1 MKRIKRVLALLAAFA
16 LVLAMAVPAWAASTA
31 ATGDNA
37 GSSSITI
44 DGAVNEK
51 TYTLYRIFD
60 VASKT
65 DDGMV
70 YNVTTAWKPFFVFN
84 GAGTEYVEI
93 DSLGQVKKLKKEG
106 FANDSENAKAF
117 AAVALAWAK
126 TQSNIAVA
134 SVTAG
139 NNEAKFTGL
148 KEGYY
153 LVDTTTGSL
162 CSVGNVTGSTAVTIK
177 EKNGVPSVDKQVQ
190 EDSDSSWGDKNDA
203 EIGQEV
209 NFKTTINVTAGNTTN
224 YVLHDKMTGL
234 TYKADSIQITKANG
248 TVALTQGT
256 DYTIETPKD
265 GCSFEIKFVNN
276 GKLNAGD
283 VVVVTYTATV
293 NADAVVA
300 GTGNTNETWLDYG
313 NNGHTTHDTTRTY
326 VWEFKIYKYTKG
338 AGENETVALPH
349 AEFVL
354 YKKSGETKSYL
365 TASGNKLTGWTTE
378 ENSATKFTSD
388 NNGNISISG
397 LDAGEYYL
405 KETKAPDGYNKLTD
419 DIKVVLTK
427 EYNESTNVGTAFF
440 AYSNVTKEDKV
451 EVENNAGTTLPSTG
465 GMGTTVFYVVGG
477 GLMAVAVVLL
487 VTKKRMEN
495 KR

>member
-1 MKRIKRVLALLAAFA
+1 MKRVKRVLALLAAFA
-16 LVLAMAVPAWAASTA
+16 LVLAMAVPAFAASTA
-31 ATGDNA
+31 ATGNNH

-44 DGAVNEK
+44 DGAVNGK

-70 YNVTTAWKPFFVFN
+70 YNVTTAWKPFFMDS
-84 GAGTEYVEI
+84 GAGKEYVEI
-93 DSLGQVKKLKKEG
+93 DSLGQVKNLKKES
-106 FANDSENAKAF
+106 FADDSENAKAF
-117 AAVALAWAK
+117 AAAALAWAK
-126 TQSNIAVA
+126 TQTNIAVA
-134 SVTAG
+134 SVTA
-139 NNEAKFTGL
+139 NSNEAKFTGL

-177 EKNGVPSVDKQVQ
+177 EKNGVPSVDKLVQ
-190 EDSDSSWGDKNDA
+190 EDSNGSWGDKNDA

-248 TVALTQGT
+248 TVKLTEDT
-256 DYTIETPKD
+256 DYNIETPSD
-265 GCSFEIKFVNN
+265 DCSFEIKFVDS
-276 GKLNAGD
+276 KLNAGD

-313 NNGHTTHDTTRTY
+313 NDGHTTHDTTRTY

-338 AGENETVALPH
+338 AEESETVDLPG

-354 YKKSGETKSYL
+354 YKKSDETKSYL
-365 TASGNKLTGWTTE
+365 TAKNNKLTDWTPE

-388 NNGNISISG
+388 NNGNVSISG
-397 LDAGEYYL
+397 LDAGVYYL

-419 DIKVVLTK
+419 DIRVELTK

-451 EVENNAGTTLPSTG
+451 EVENNAGTILPSTG
-465 GMGTTVFYVVGG
+465 GMGTTIFYVVGG

-487 VTKKRMEN
+487 VTKKRIEN

>member
-1 MKRIKRVLALLAAFA
+1 MLALLAAFA
-16 LVLAMAVPAWAASTA
+16 LVLAMAVPAFAASTA
-31 ATGDNA
+31 ATEDNV

-44 DGAVNEK
+44 DGAVNGK
-51 TYTLYRIFD
+51 KYTLYRIFD

-70 YNVTTAWKPFFVFN
+70 YNVTTAWKPFFEGN

-93 DSLGQVKKLKKEG
+93 DSLGQVKNLKKEG

-117 AAVALAWAK
+117 AAAALAWAK
-126 TQSNIAVA
+126 TRSNIAVA
-134 SVTAG
+134 SVTAD
-139 NNEAKFTGL
+139 NNGARFTDL

-177 EKNGVPSVDKQVQ
+177 EKNGVPSVDKKVQ

-248 TVALTQGT
+248 TEALTPGT
-256 DYTIETPKD
+256 DYTIETPAD
-265 GCSFEIKFVNN
+265 GCSFEIKFVD

-283 VVVVTYTATV
+283 MVVVTYTATV
-293 NADAVVA
+293 NANAVVA

-313 NNGHTTHDTTRTY
+313 NDGHTTHDTTRTY

-338 AGENETVALPH
+338 AGENETVALPG

-354 YKKSGETKSYL
+354 YKKSGVTKSYL
-365 TASGNKLTGWTTE
+365 TANGNKLTGWTTE

-419 DIKVVLTK
+419 DIKVVLTE
-427 EYNESTNVGTAFF
+427 EYNESTNVGTASF

>member
-1 MKRIKRVLALLAAFA
+1 MKRVKRVLALLAAFA

-70 YNVTTAWKPFFVFN
+70 YNVTTAWKPFFEGN

-117 AAVALAWAK
+117 AAAALAWAK

-190 EDSDSSWGDKNDA
+190 EDSYSSWGDKNDA

-388 NNGNISISG
+388 NNGNVSISG

-419 DIKVVLTK
+419 DIRVELTK

>member
-1 MKRIKRVLALLAAFA
+1 MKRVKRMLALLAAFA

-31 ATGDNA
+31 ATGDNI

-44 DGAVNEK
+44 DGAVNGK

-65 DDGMV
+65 DAGMV
-70 YNVTTAWKPFFVFN
+70 YNVTTAWKPFFEGN
-84 GAGTEYVEI
+84 SAGTGYVEI
-93 DSLGQVKKLKKEG
+93 DSLGQVKSLKKAG
-106 FANDSENAKAF
+106 FVDDSENAKAF
-117 AAVALAWAK
+117 AAAALVWAK

-134 SVTAG
+134 SVTAD
-139 NNEAKFTGL
+139 NNEARFTDL

-234 TYKADSIQITKANG
+234 TYKVDSIQITKANG
-248 TVALTQGT
+248 TVTLTQGT
-256 DYTIETPKD
+256 DYSIETPTD
-265 GCSFEIKFVNN
+265 GCSFEIKFVN

-293 NADAVVA
+293 NANAAVA

-313 NNGHTTHDTTRTY
+313 NDGHTTHDTTRTY

-365 TASGNKLTGWTTE
+365 TANGNKLTGWTTE

-388 NNGNISISG
+388 DNGNVSISG

-419 DIKVVLTK
+419 DIKVELTK
-427 EYNESTNVGTAFF
+427 EYNESTNVGTAYFT
-440 AYSNVTKEDKV
+440 YGSSTKADKV

>member
-1 MKRIKRVLALLAAFA
+1 MKKVKRVLALLAAFA
-16 LVLAMAVPAWAASTA
+16 LVLAMAVPAWAASTP
-31 ATGDNA
+31 ATGDNT

-44 DGAVNEK
+44 DGAVNGK

-70 YNVTTAWKPFFVFN
+70 YNITTAWKPFFEGN
-84 GAGTEYVEI
+84 SAGTEYVEI
-93 DSLGQVKKLKKEG
+93 DSLGQVKSLKKES

-117 AAVALAWAK
+117 AAAALAWAK

-134 SVTAG
+134 SVTAD
-139 NNEAKFTGL
+139 NNEARFTDL

-248 TVALTQGT
+248 TVTLTQGT
-256 DYTIETPKD
+256 DYSIGTPTD
-265 GCSFEIKFVNN
+265 DCSFEIKFVN

-293 NADAVVA
+293 NANAVVA

-313 NNGHTTHDTTRTY
+313 NDGHTTHDTTRTY

-338 AGENETVALPH
+338 AGENETVSLPG

-354 YKKSGETKSYL
+354 YKMNNGVKYYVI
-365 TASGNKLTGWTTE
+365 ASSNKLTGWATE
-378 ENSATKFTSD
+378 ENLATKFTSD
-388 NNGNISISG
+388 DNGNVSISG

-419 DIKVVLTK
+419 DIKVVLTN
-427 EYNESTNVGTAFF
+427 EYNESTNVGTAHF
-440 AYSNVTKEDKV
+440 AYGSSTKADKV

>member
-1 MKRIKRVLALLAAFA
+1 MKRVKRVLALLAALA

-31 ATGDNA
+31 ATGDNV
-37 GSSSITI
+37 GNSSITI
-44 DGAVNEK
+44 DGAVNGK

-70 YNVTTAWKPFFVFN
+70 YNVTTAWKPFFEGN
-84 GAGTEYVEI
+84 NAGKGYVEI
-93 DSLGQVKKLKKEG
+93 DSLGQVKSLKKAG
-106 FANDSENAKAF
+106 FVDDSENAKAF
-117 AAVALAWAK
+117 AAAALVWAK

-134 SVTAG
+134 SVTADD
-139 NNEAKFTGL
+139 NEARFTDL

-190 EDSDSSWGDKNDA
+190 ENSDRSWGDKNDA

-248 TVALTQGT
+248 TVKLTEGT
-256 DYTIETPKD
+256 DYNIETPSD
-265 GCSFEIKFVNN
+265 DCSFEIKFVDS
-276 GKLNAGD
+276 KLNAGD

-293 NADAVVA
+293 NANAVVA

-313 NNGHTTHDTTRTY
+313 NDGHTTHDTTRTY

-338 AGENETVALPH
+338 AGESETVSLPG

-354 YKKSGETKSYL
+354 YKKSDETKSYL
-365 TASGNKLTGWTTE
+365 TAKDNKLTGWTPE

-388 NNGNISISG
+388 NNGNVSISG
-397 LDAGEYYL
+397 LDAGVYYL

-419 DIKVVLTK
+419 DIRVELTK

>member
-1 MKRIKRVLALLAAFA
+1 MKRVKRVLALLAAFA

-70 YNVTTAWKPFFVFN
+70 YNVTTAWKPFFEGN
-84 GAGTEYVEI
+84 GVGTEYVEI

-117 AAVALAWAK
+117 AAAALAWAK

-248 TVALTQGT
+248 TVKLTEGT
-256 DYTIETPKD
+256 DYNIETPKD

-440 AYSNVTKEDKV
+440 AYSNVTKADKV

>member
-1 MKRIKRVLALLAAFA
+1 MKRVKRVLALLAAFA

-70 YNVTTAWKPFFVFN
+70 YNVTTAWKPFFEGN

-248 TVALTQGT
+248 TVALTQDT

>member
-1 MKRIKRVLALLAAFA
+1 MKRVKRVLALLAAFA

-70 YNVTTAWKPFFVFN
+70 YNVTTAWKPFFEGN

-117 AAVALAWAK
+117 AAAALAWAK

-440 AYSNVTKEDKV
+440 AYSNVTKADKV

>member
-1 MKRIKRVLALLAAFA
+1 MKRVKRVLALLAALA

-70 YNVTTAWKPFFVFN
+70 YNVTTAWKPFFEGN

-117 AAVALAWAK
+117 AAEALAWAK

-440 AYSNVTKEDKV
+440 AYSNVTKADKV

>member
-1 MKRIKRVLALLAAFA
+1 MKRVKRVLALLAAFA
-16 LVLAMAVPAWAASTA
+16 LVLAMAVPAFAASTA
-31 ATGDNA
+31 ATEDNV

-44 DGAVNEK
+44 DGAVNGK
-51 TYTLYRIFD
+51 KYTLYRIFD

-70 YNVTTAWKPFFVFN
+70 YNVTTAWKPFFEGN

-93 DSLGQVKKLKKEG
+93 DSLGQVKNLKKEG

-117 AAVALAWAK
+117 AAAALAWAK
-126 TQSNIAVA
+126 TRSNIAVA
-134 SVTAG
+134 SVTAD
-139 NNEAKFTGL
+139 NNGARFTDL

-177 EKNGVPSVDKQVQ
+177 EKNGVPSVDKKVQ

-248 TVALTQGT
+248 TEALTPGT
-256 DYTIETPKD
+256 DYTIETPAD
-265 GCSFEIKFVNN
+265 GCSFEIKFVD

-293 NADAVVA
+293 NANAVVA

-313 NNGHTTHDTTRTY
+313 NDGHTTHDTTRTY

-338 AGENETVALPH
+338 AGENETVALSG

-354 YKKSGETKSYL
+354 YKKSGVTKSYL
-365 TASGNKLTGWTTE
+365 TANGNKLTGWTTE

-419 DIKVVLTK
+419 DIKVVLTE
-427 EYNESTNVGTAFF
+427 EYNESTNVGTASF

>member
-1 MKRIKRVLALLAAFA
+1 MKRVKRVLALLAALA

-31 ATGDNA
+31 ATGDNH

-44 DGAVNEK
+44 DGAVNGK

-65 DDGMV
+65 DAGMV
-70 YNVTTAWKPFFVFN
+70 YNVTTAWKPFFADN
-84 GAGTEYVEI
+84 GAGKDYVEI
-93 DSLGQVKKLKKEG
+93 DSLGQVKNLKKES
-106 FANDSENAKAF
+106 FVDDSENAKAF
-117 AAVALAWAK
+117 AAAALAWAK
-126 TQSNIAVA
+126 TQSKIAVA
-134 SVTAG
+134 SVTAN
-139 NNEAKFTGL
+139 NNEAIFTGL

-177 EKNGVPSVDKQVQ
+177 EKNGVPSVEKQVQ
-190 EDSDSSWGDKNDA
+190 ENSDRSWGDKNDA

-248 TVALTQGT
+248 TVKLTEGT
-256 DYTIETPKD
+256 DYNIETPSD
-265 GCSFEIKFVNN
+265 DCSFEIKFVDS
-276 GKLNAGD
+276 KLNAGD

-293 NADAVVA
+293 NANAVVA

-313 NNGHTTHDTTRTY
+313 NDGHTTHDTTRTY

-338 AGENETVALPH
+338 AGESEIVSLPG

-354 YKKSGETKSYL
+354 YKKSDETKSYL
-365 TASGNKLTGWTTE
+365 TAKDNKLTGWTPE

-388 NNGNISISG
+388 DNGNVSISG
-397 LDAGEYYL
+397 LDAGVYYL

-419 DIKVVLTK
+419 DIRVELTK
-427 EYNESTNVGTAFF
+427 EYNEGTNVGTAFF

>member
-1 MKRIKRVLALLAAFA
+1 MKRVKRVLALLAAFA

-70 YNVTTAWKPFFVFN
+70 YNVTTAWKPFFEGN
-84 GAGTEYVEI
+84 GVGTEYVEI

-117 AAVALAWAK
+117 AAAALAWAK

>member
-1 MKRIKRVLALLAAFA
+1 MLALLAAFA
-16 LVLAMAVPAWAASTA
+16 LVLAMAVPAWAASAA

-70 YNVTTAWKPFFVFN
+70 YNVTTAWKPFFEGN

-117 AAVALAWAK
+117 AAAALAWAK

-293 NADAVVA
+293 NADAAVA

-313 NNGHTTHDTTRTY
+313 NDGHTTHDTTRTY

-338 AGENETVALPH
+338 AGENETVDLPG

-354 YKKSGETKSYL
+354 YKINNGVKYYII
-365 TASGNKLTGWTTE
+365 ANGNKLTGWAAE

-388 NNGNISISG
+388 NKGNISISG

-419 DIKVVLTK
+419 DIKVVLTN
-427 EYNESTNVGTAFF
+427 EYNESTNVGTAYFTYGSSKK
-440 AYSNVTKEDKV
+440 ADKV

>member
-1 MKRIKRVLALLAAFA
+1 MKRVKRVLALLAAFA

-31 ATGDNA
+31 ATDDNV

-44 DGAVNEK
+44 DGAVNGK

-65 DDGMV
+65 DAGMV
-70 YNVTTAWKPFFVFN
+70 YNVTTAWKPFFEGN
-84 GAGTEYVEI
+84 NAGKEYVEI
-93 DSLGQVKKLKKEG
+93 DSLGQVKSLKKES

-117 AAVALAWAK
+117 AAAALAWAE
-126 TQSNIAVA
+126 TQNNIAVA
-134 SVTAG
+134 SVTAN
-139 NNEAKFTGL
+139 NNEASFTSL

-162 CSVGNVTGSTAVTIK
+162 CSVGNVTGATAVEIK

-248 TVALTQGT
+248 TVTLTQGT
-256 DYTIETPKD
+256 DYSIETPTD
-265 GCSFEIKFVNN
+265 GCSFEIKFVN

-293 NADAVVA
+293 NANAVVA

-313 NNGHTTHDTTRTY
+313 NDGHTTHDTTRTY

-427 EYNESTNVGTAFF
+427 EYNESTNVGTAYFTYGSSTR
-440 AYSNVTKEDKV
+440 ADKV

>member
-1 MKRIKRVLALLAAFA
+1 MKRVKRVLALLAAFA

-70 YNVTTAWKPFFVFN
+70 YNVTTAWKPFFEGN

-134 SVTAG
+134 SVTAS

-495 KR
+495 KP

>member
-1 MKRIKRVLALLAAFA
+1 MKRVKRVLALLAAFA
-16 LVLAMAVPAWAASTA
+16 LVLAMAVPAFAASTA
-31 ATGDNA
+31 ATGDNV

-44 DGAVNEK
+44 DGAVNGK

-70 YNVTTAWKPFFVFN
+70 YNVTTAWKPFFVGS
-84 GAGTEYVEI
+84 GAGADYVEI
-93 DSLGQVKKLKKEG
+93 DSLGQVKNLKKES

-117 AAVALAWAK
+117 AAAALAWAK
-126 TQSNIAVA
+126 TKSNIAVA
-134 SVTAG
+134 SVTAN
-139 NNEAKFTGL
+139 NNEARFTGL

-162 CSVGNVTGSTAVTIK
+162 CSVGNVIGSTAVTIK

-190 EDSDSSWGDKNDA
+190 EDSDKTWGDKNDA

-248 TVALTQGT
+248 TVTLTQGT
-256 DYTIETPKD
+256 DYSIGTPTD
-265 GCSFEIKFVNN
+265 DCSFEIKFVN

-293 NADAVVA
+293 NANAVVA

-313 NNGHTTHDTTRTY
+313 DSEHTTHDTTRTY

-338 AGENETVALPH
+338 TEENETVALPG

-365 TASGNKLTGWTTE
+365 TADGNKLTGWTTE

-427 EYNESTNVGTAFF
+427 EYNESTNVGTASF
-440 AYSNVTKEDKV
+440 AYSNVTKADKV

>member
-1 MKRIKRVLALLAAFA
+1 MKRVKRVLALLAAFA

-70 YNVTTAWKPFFVFN
+70 YNVTTAWKPFFEGN

-106 FANDSENAKAF
+106 FTNDSENAKAF

>member
-1 MKRIKRVLALLAAFA
+1 MALLAAFA
-16 LVLAMAVPAWAASTA
+16 LVLAMAVPAFAASVA

-37 GSSSITI
+37 DSSSITI
-44 DGAVNEK
+44 DGAVNGK

-70 YNVTTAWKPFFVFN
+70 YNVTTAWKSFFVGN
-84 GAGTEYVEI
+84 GAGKDYVEI
-93 DSLGQVKKLKKEG
+93 DSLGQVKNLKKEG

-117 AAVALAWAK
+117 AAAALAWAK
-126 TQSNIAVA
+126 TQSKIAVA
-134 SVTAG
+134 SVTAD
-139 NNEAKFTGL
+139 NNGARFTDL

-190 EDSDSSWGDKNDA
+190 ENSDRSWGDKNDA

-248 TVALTQGT
+248 TVKLTEGT
-256 DYTIETPKD
+256 DYNIETPSD
-265 GCSFEIKFVNN
+265 DCSFEIKFVDS
-276 GKLNAGD
+276 KLNAGD

-293 NADAVVA
+293 NANAVVA

-313 NNGHTTHDTTRTY
+313 NDGHTTHDTTRTY

-338 AGENETVALPH
+338 AGESETVSLPG

-354 YKKSGETKSYL
+354 YKKSDETKSYL
-365 TASGNKLTGWTTE
+365 TAKDNKLTGWTPE

-388 NNGNISISG
+388 NNGNVSISG
-397 LDAGEYYL
+397 LDAGVYYL

-419 DIKVVLTK
+419 DIRVELTK

>member
-1 MKRIKRVLALLAAFA
+1 MLALLAAFA

-44 DGAVNEK
+44 NGAVNEK

-70 YNVTTAWKPFFVFN
+70 YNVTTAWKPFFEGN

>member
-1 MKRIKRVLALLAAFA
+1 M
-16 LVLAMAVPAWAASTA
+16 
-31 ATGDNA
+31 
-37 GSSSITI
+37 
-44 DGAVNEK
+44 
-51 TYTLYRIFD
+51 
-60 VASKT
+60 
-65 DDGMV
+65 
-70 YNVTTAWKPFFVFN
+70 
-84 GAGTEYVEI
+84 
-93 DSLGQVKKLKKEG
+93 
-106 FANDSENAKAF
+106 
-117 AAVALAWAK
+117 
-126 TQSNIAVA
+126 
-134 SVTAG
+134 
-139 NNEAKFTGL
+139 
-148 KEGYY
+148 
-153 LVDTTTGSL
+153 
-162 CSVGNVTGSTAVTIK
+162 
-177 EKNGVPSVDKQVQ
+177 PSVDKQVQ

-248 TVALTQGT
+248 TVTLTPGT
-256 DYTIETPKD
+256 DYSIETPTD
-265 GCSFEIKFVNN
+265 GCSFEIKFVN

-293 NADAVVA
+293 NANAVVA

-313 NNGHTTHDTTRTY
+313 NNEHTTHDTTRTY

-338 AGENETVALPH
+338 TEENETVALPH

-365 TASGNKLTGWTTE
+365 TANGNKLTGWTTE

-388 NNGNISISG
+388 DNGNVSISG

-419 DIKVVLTK
+419 DIKVELTK
-427 EYNESTNVGTAFF
+427 EYNESTNVGTAYFT
-440 AYSNVTKEDKV
+440 YGSSTKADKV

>member
-1 MKRIKRVLALLAAFA
+1 MLALLAAFA

-70 YNVTTAWKPFFVFN
+70 YNVTTAWKPFFEGN

-117 AAVALAWAK
+117 AAAALAWAK

>member
-1 MKRIKRVLALLAAFA
+1 MKRVKRVLALLAALA
-16 LVLAMAVPAWAASTA
+16 LVLAMAVPAFAASTA

-70 YNVTTAWKPFFVFN
+70 YNVTTAWKPFFEGN

-117 AAVALAWAK
+117 AAAALAWAK

-440 AYSNVTKEDKV
+440 AYSNVTKADKV

>member
-1 MKRIKRVLALLAAFA
+1 MKRVKRVLALLAALA

-70 YNVTTAWKPFFVFN
+70 YNVTTAWKPFFEGN

-117 AAVALAWAK
+117 AAAALAWAK
-126 TQSNIAVA
+126 TQSKIAVA

-440 AYSNVTKEDKV
+440 AYSNVTKADKV

>member
-1 MKRIKRVLALLAAFA
+1 MKRVKRVLALLAAFA

-70 YNVTTAWKPFFVFN
+70 YNVTTAWKPFFEGN

-117 AAVALAWAK
+117 AAAALAWAK

-388 NNGNISISG
+388 NNGNVSISG

-419 DIKVVLTK
+419 DIRVELTK

>member
-1 MKRIKRVLALLAAFA
+1 MEA
-16 LVLAMAVPAWAASTA
+16 
-31 ATGDNA
+31 
-37 GSSSITI
+37 
-44 DGAVNEK
+44 
-51 TYTLYRIFD
+51 IFE
-60 VASKT
+60 
-65 DDGMV
+65 G
-70 YNVTTAWKPFFVFN
+70 N

>member
-1 MKRIKRVLALLAAFA
+1 MLALLAAFA

-70 YNVTTAWKPFFVFN
+70 YNVTTAWKPFFEGN

-256 DYTIETPKD
+256 DYIIETPKD

>member
-1 MKRIKRVLALLAAFA
+1 MKRVKRVLALLAAFA
-16 LVLAMAVPAWAASTA
+16 LVLAMAVPAWAASA
-31 ATGDNA
+31 AAIGDNV

-44 DGAVNEK
+44 DGAVNGK

-70 YNVTTAWKPFFVFN
+70 YNVTTAWKSFFVGSSA
-84 GAGTEYVEI
+84 GAEYVEI
-93 DSLGQVKKLKKEG
+93 DSLGQVKNLKKES

-117 AAVALAWAK
+117 AAAALAWAK
-126 TQSNIAVA
+126 TQSKIAVA
-134 SVTAG
+134 SVTAD
-139 NNEAKFTGL
+139 NNEASFTGL

-162 CSVGNVTGSTAVTIK
+162 CSVGNVTGATAVKIK

-248 TVALTQGT
+248 TKALTQGT
-256 DYTIETPKD
+256 DYTIETPTD
-265 GCSFEIKFVNN
+265 GCSFEIKFVD

-338 AGENETVALPH
+338 ARENETVALPG

-378 ENSATKFTSD
+378 ENLATKFTSD

-419 DIKVVLTK
+419 DIKVVLTQ
-427 EYNESTNVGTAFF
+427 EYNESTNVGTASF
-440 AYSNVTKEDKV
+440 AYSNVTKADKV

>member
-1 MKRIKRVLALLAAFA
+1 MALLAAFA

-31 ATGDNA
+31 ATDDNA
-37 GSSSITI
+37 GRSSITI
-44 DGAVNEK
+44 DGAVNGK

-70 YNVTTAWKPFFVFN
+70 YNVTTAWKPFFVDS
-84 GAGTEYVEI
+84 GAGKDYVEI
-93 DSLGQVKKLKKEG
+93 DSLGQVKNLKKEG

-117 AAVALAWAK
+117 AAAALAWAK
-126 TQSNIAVA
+126 TQSKIAVA
-134 SVTAG
+134 SVTAN
-139 NNEAKFTGL
+139 NNEAIFTGL

-177 EKNGVPSVDKQVQ
+177 EKNGVPSVDKKVQ

-248 TVALTQGT
+248 TVTLTQGT
-256 DYTIETPKD
+256 DYSIETPTD
-265 GCSFEIKFVNN
+265 GCSFEIKFVN

-293 NADAVVA
+293 NANAVVA

-313 NNGHTTHDTTRTY
+313 NDGHTTHDTTRTY

-338 AGENETVALPH
+338 AGENETVDLPG

-354 YKKSGETKSYL
+354 YKINNGVKHYII
-365 TASGNKLTGWTTE
+365 ASSNKLTGWTTE

-388 NNGNISISG
+388 NNGNVSISG

-427 EYNESTNVGTAFF
+427 GYNESTNVGTAYFT
-440 AYSNVTKEDKV
+440 YGSSTKADKV

>member
-1 MKRIKRVLALLAAFA
+1 MKRVKRVLALLAALA

-31 ATGDNA
+31 ATGDNH

-44 DGAVNEK
+44 DGAVNGK

-65 DDGMV
+65 DAGMV
-70 YNVTTAWKPFFVFN
+70 YNVTTAWKPFFADN
-84 GAGTEYVEI
+84 GAGKDYVEI
-93 DSLGQVKKLKKEG
+93 DSLGQVKNLKKES
-106 FANDSENAKAF
+106 FVDDSENAKAF
-117 AAVALAWAK
+117 AAAALAWAK
-126 TQSNIAVA
+126 TQSKIAVA
-134 SVTAG
+134 SVTAN
-139 NNEAKFTGL
+139 NNEAIFTGL

-177 EKNGVPSVDKQVQ
+177 EKNGVPSVEKQVQ
-190 EDSDSSWGDKNDA
+190 ENSDRSWGDKNDA

-248 TVALTQGT
+248 TVKLTEGT
-256 DYTIETPKD
+256 DYNIETPSD
-265 GCSFEIKFVNN
+265 DCSFEIKFVDS
-276 GKLNAGD
+276 KLNAGD

-293 NADAVVA
+293 NANAVVA

-313 NNGHTTHDTTRTY
+313 NDGHTTHDTTRTY

-338 AGENETVALPH
+338 AGESEIVSLPG

-354 YKKSGETKSYL
+354 YKKSDETKSYL
-365 TASGNKLTGWTTE
+365 TAKDNKLTGWTPE

-388 NNGNISISG
+388 DNGNVSISG
-397 LDAGEYYL
+397 LDAGVYYL

-419 DIKVVLTK
+419 DIRVELTK

>member
-1 MKRIKRVLALLAAFA
+1 M
-16 LVLAMAVPAWAASTA
+16 
-31 ATGDNA
+31 
-37 GSSSITI
+37 
-44 DGAVNEK
+44 
-51 TYTLYRIFD
+51 
-60 VASKT
+60 
-65 DDGMV
+65 
-70 YNVTTAWKPFFVFN
+70 
-84 GAGTEYVEI
+84 
-93 DSLGQVKKLKKEG
+93 
-106 FANDSENAKAF
+106 
-117 AAVALAWAK
+117 
-126 TQSNIAVA
+126 
-134 SVTAG
+134 
-139 NNEAKFTGL
+139 
-148 KEGYY
+148 
-153 LVDTTTGSL
+153 

-190 EDSDSSWGDKNDA
+190 EDSNGFWGDKNDA

-224 YVLHDKMTGL
+224 YVLHDTMTGL
-234 TYKADSIQITKANG
+234 TYKANSIQIKKANG
-248 TVALTQGT
+248 TVTLTQGT
-256 DYTIETPKD
+256 DYTIATPTD
-265 GCSFEIKFVNN
+265 GCSFEIKFVD

-283 VVVVTYTATV
+283 EVVVTYTATV
-293 NADAVVA
+293 NANAVVA

-313 NNGHTTHDTTRTY
+313 NDGHTTHDTTRTY

-338 AGENETVALPH
+338 AEESETVGLPG

-354 YKKSGETKSYL
+354 YQKSGETKSYL
-365 TASGNKLTGWTTE
+365 TAKDNKLTGWTPE

-388 NNGNISISG
+388 NNGNVSISG

-419 DIKVVLTK
+419 DIEVVLKK
-427 EYNESTNVGTAFF
+427 EYNESTNVGTAYFT
-440 AYSNVTKEDKV
+440 YGSSTKADKV

>member
-1 MKRIKRVLALLAAFA
+1 MLALLAAFA
-16 LVLAMAVPAWAASTA
+16 LVLAMAVPAFAASTA
-31 ATGDNA
+31 ATEDNV

-44 DGAVNEK
+44 DGAVNGK
-51 TYTLYRIFD
+51 KYTLYRIFD

-70 YNVTTAWKPFFVFN
+70 YNVTTAWKPFFEGN

-93 DSLGQVKKLKKEG
+93 DSLGQVKNLKKEG

-117 AAVALAWAK
+117 AAAALAWAK
-126 TQSNIAVA
+126 TRSNIAVA
-134 SVTAG
+134 SVTAD
-139 NNEAKFTGL
+139 NNGARFTDL

-177 EKNGVPSVDKQVQ
+177 EKNGVPSVDKKVQ

-248 TVALTQGT
+248 TEALTPGT
-256 DYTIETPKD
+256 DYTIETPAD
-265 GCSFEIKFVNN
+265 GCSFEIKFVD

-293 NADAVVA
+293 NANAVVA

-313 NNGHTTHDTTRTY
+313 NDGHTTHDTTRTY

-338 AGENETVALPH
+338 AGENETVALPG

-354 YKKSGETKSYL
+354 YKKSGVTKSYL
-365 TASGNKLTGWTTE
+365 TANGNKLTGWTTE

-419 DIKVVLTK
+419 DIKVVLTE
-427 EYNESTNVGTAFF
+427 EYNESTNVGTASF

>member
-1 MKRIKRVLALLAAFA
+1 MKRVKRVLALLAAFA
-16 LVLAMAVPAWAASTA
+16 LVLAMAVPAFAASVA

-37 GSSSITI
+37 DSSSITI
-44 DGAVNEK
+44 DGAVNGK

-70 YNVTTAWKPFFVFN
+70 YNVTTAWKSFFVGN
-84 GAGTEYVEI
+84 GAGKDYVEI
-93 DSLGQVKKLKKEG
+93 DSLGQVKNLKKEG

-117 AAVALAWAK
+117 AAAALAWAK
-126 TQSNIAVA
+126 TQSKIAVA
-134 SVTAG
+134 SVTAD
-139 NNEAKFTGL
+139 NNGARFTDL

-190 EDSDSSWGDKNDA
+190 ENSDRSWGDKNDA

-248 TVALTQGT
+248 TVKLTEGT
-256 DYTIETPKD
+256 DYNIETPSD
-265 GCSFEIKFVNN
+265 DCSFEIKFVDS
-276 GKLNAGD
+276 KLNAGD

-293 NADAVVA
+293 NANAVVA

-313 NNGHTTHDTTRTY
+313 NDGHTTHDTTRTY

-338 AGENETVALPH
+338 AGESETVSLPG

-354 YKKSGETKSYL
+354 YKKSDETKSYL
-365 TASGNKLTGWTTE
+365 TAKDNKLTGWTPE

-388 NNGNISISG
+388 NNGNVSISG
-397 LDAGEYYL
+397 LDAGVYYL

-419 DIKVVLTK
+419 DIRVELTK

>member
-1 MKRIKRVLALLAAFA
+1 MKRVKRVLALLAAFA

-31 ATGDNA
+31 ATGDNT
-37 GSSSITI
+37 GNSSITI
-44 DGAVNEK
+44 DGAVNGK

-60 VASKT
+60 VASKK

-70 YNVTTAWKPFFVFN
+70 YNVTTAWKPFFEGN
-84 GAGTEYVEI
+84 NAGKGYVEI
-93 DSLGQVKKLKKEG
+93 DSLGQVKSLKKAG
-106 FANDSENAKAF
+106 FVDDSENAKAF
-117 AAVALAWAK
+117 AAAALVWAK
-126 TQSNIAVA
+126 AQSNIAVA
-134 SVTAG
+134 SVTADD
-139 NNEAKFTGL
+139 NEASFTGL

-162 CSVGNVTGSTAVTIK
+162 CSVGNVTGATAVKIK

-190 EDSDSSWGDKNDA
+190 EDPDSSWGDKNDA

-378 ENSATKFTSD
+378 ENSAAKFTSD

-427 EYNESTNVGTAFF
+427 EYSESTNVGTASF
-440 AYSNVTKEDKV
+440 AYSNVTKADKV